1 VNIEGLRV
9 VQWTDFFKDFMSDIS
24 FVRVPIVGRAVQ
36 DEVQFDPLRIVFQLF
51 SQHYIFF

>member
-1 VNIEGLRV
+1 MNIEGLRV